1 MSRMVASLVREGMVR
16 RHPTEDGRSMRLE
29 ATAKGTKMLWEGR
42 KRRVESLAKALAA
55 LSEKERAR
63 LGELVD
69 VLERVI
75 RNL

>member
-1 MSRMVASLVREGMVR
+1 
-16 RHPTEDGRSMRLE
+16 MRLE
-29 ATAKGTKMLWEGR
+29 ATGKGTKILWEGR

-55 LSEKERAR
+55 LSEKERAQ
-63 LGELVD
+63 LGELLE